1 MFRSVLC
8 GIAYQSFRHFAF
20 FMRFPAFF
28 LLLAIRDIF
37 MYYVLQSKQNNW
49 NSGSIDTLNLVE
61 SK

>member
-1 MFRSVLC
+1 
-8 GIAYQSFRHFAF
+8 
-20 FMRFPAFF
+20 
-28 LLLAIRDIF
+28 

>member
-1 MFRSVLC
+1 M
-8 GIAYQSFRHFAF
+8 YY
-20 FMRFPAFF
+20 
-28 LLLAIRDIF
+28 